1 MASSS
6 VTSKSKYSE
15 LETLLSTWEGRY
27 RLRVL
32 SLQLPRAVMIGLAL
46 GVVIGVIGYSQQ
58 ILLAQ
63 NLALIVLGVVIGLG
77 TLLIAYVQLFPRSRS
92 VSARYFD
99 LALGLQER
107 LSTAFE
113 LLDGQIQ
120 THPELESVQIADAL
134 SHARTVDVR
143 DAVVLDFRPREYLL
157 LMTLLLVVLGM
168 IVTPLLLGQ
177 DVIVQTPSPF
187 VQQAREDVRD
197 MIETVATDTDL
208 DPVRRDDLL
217 ESLDIALERLEE
229 EDLSEDEAFATMSQ
243 LDAKIESVENRLI
256 QEADRAQS
264 ALEAADQAFSD
275 FKPLDAPERNVD
287 DPVRE
292 DMQAG
297 DDASQALDALAQNA
311 DNMTESEAQSAQ
323 DALEQAMQ
331 DLAQSNPELS
341 EAMQSMADALER
353 GDTQGV
359 QQQAQSAQEQ
369 LQQQQQQVQ
378 QSQASQ
384 QTMSELSDQAEQSAD
399 NIAQQQAQQN
409 MPQQPASSQDGQPQ
423 SANDSQ
429 SAQGQQSNES
439 SDEARQ
445 GDAQGSQQPSQNMPS
460 DSESDAMGPD
470 SQTAGQ
476 GAGDGESDNASLSGS
491 GGQDQGSDTDN
502 QATGEGMSNYEAIYN
517 PTSIDG
523 GGRDE
528 MQLEG
533 DVSDEILAEGDFEDN
548 PIGESRVTYDT
559 VFNTYQDAANRAL
572 ESDYVP
578 LGLRDVVYDY
588 FTSLEPNAGD

>member
-1 MASSS
+1 
-6 VTSKSKYSE
+6 
-15 LETLLSTWEGRY
+15 
-27 RLRVL
+27 
-32 SLQLPRAVMIGLAL
+32 MIGLVL
-46 GVVIGVIGYSQQ
+46 GVVIGVIGYSQRV
-58 ILLAQ
+58 LLAQ
-63 NLALIVLGVVIGLG
+63 HLAVIVLGLVVGLG
-77 TLLIAYVQLFPRSRS
+77 AVLIAYVQLFPRSRA

-120 THPELESVQIADAL
+120 THPELESVQIADTL

-143 DAVVLDFRPREYLL
+143 DAVALDFRPKEYLL
-157 LMTLLLVVLGM
+157 LMALLLMVLGM
-168 IVTPLLLGQ
+168 IVAPLWLGQ
-177 DVIVQTPSPF
+177 DVIVQTPSPL

-208 DPVRRDDLL
+208 DPVNRDDLL

-243 LDAKIESVENRLI
+243 LDAKIEAVENQLI
-256 QEADRAQS
+256 QETDRAQS
-264 ALEAADQAFSD
+264 ALEAADQALSD

-287 DPVRE
+287 DPASDDV
-292 DMQAG
+292 QAG

-311 DNMTESEAQSAQ
+311 ETLNETEAQSAQ
-323 DALEQAMQ
+323 DALEQAAQ

-341 EAMQSMADALER
+341 EMMQNMADDLER
-353 GDTQGV
+353 GNTQGV
-359 QQQAQSAQEQ
+359 QEQAQTAQEQ
-369 LQQQQQQVQ
+369 VQQQQQQVQ
-378 QSQASQ
+378 QSQASR

-429 SAQGQQSNES
+429 SSQGQQSNES
-439 SDEARQ
+439 SDEVQQ
-445 GDAQGSQQPSQNMPS
+445 GDAQGNQQPSQNMPAN
-460 DSESDAMGPD
+460 SESDAMGQD

-476 GAGDGESDNASLSGS
+476 GAGDGESNNASLEGS
-491 GGQDQGSDTDN
+491 GGQDQGADTDN
-502 QATGEGMSNYEAIYN
+502 QATGEGTSNYEAIYN

-528 MQLEG
+528 MRLEG

-559 VFNTYQDAANRAL
+559 VFNAYQDAANRAL